1 MAKDVH
7 NAPWEKAFDHLLTP
21 LEEFIHRQNTSGV
34 LLMIFAV
41 VALPIANSPLQ
52 DDYEHWLH
60 TELGLNLGGS
70 AFSMSLPHWINEAIM
85 AMFFLVI
92 GLELKRE
99 LLQES
104 ATRSGLTQIEV
115 RRAMPY
121 AVVGVLLWTAML
133 ASGSHSTIAGIGGI
147 SWLLANTRKTASG
160 EV

>member
-1 MAKDVH
+1 MAVAGGSAGYH
-7 NAPWEKAFDHLLTP
+7 GVVTELLR
-21 LEEFIHRQNTSGV
+21 ER
-34 LLMIFAV
+34 
-41 VALPIANSPLQ
+41 LQ
-52 DDYEHWLH
+52 DDYEHWLD
-60 TELGLNLGGS
+60 TEIGLNFGSS
-70 AFSMSLPHWINEAIM
+70 AFSMSIHHWINEALM